1 MMAAPKLMAG
11 APEELR
17 RFIDLPP
24 SVGAVYLWESWL
36 RHEVLV
42 NRGRRPRVS
51 ISFNYA

>member
-1 MMAAPKLMAG
+1 MAG